1 MNKIFLVL
9 VCFIWNTLY
18 AEDTKS
24 YINIH
29 SNVKNTIIYLDGVKI
44 GTAPIEQY
52 EVSPEKDIRLIAL
65 VDTNYYTQNIEKT
78 IVVNTNTIP
87 TIDLKFTKA
96 KTKIFLVGDDAELY
110 INDHFVKKLNDDN
123 RLITI
128 DAGKNIKIRLE
139 KSDADITLYENV
151 YANDKKTIHYTM
163 IKKPL
168 DVRLYTVSID
178 NLMWEDTKDA
188 ANTNINW
195 KDAKSYCEDLQYGN
209 YDDFRLPTIDELNYL
224 YENKDKIYNGFGS
237 PFYWSSMTY
246 KDYYKI
252 WDYSQV
258 KNFEDGENK
267 KSIKE
272 FDKGKVR
279 CVREIYKKSIEVIND
294 VTVEEIE
301 DYTKD
306 EADDESE

>member
-9 VCFIWNTLY
+9 VWFVWSSLY

-29 SNVKNTIIYLDGVKI
+29 SNVENTIIYLDGVKI
-44 GTAPIEQY
+44 GATPIDQY
-52 EVSPEKDIRLIAL
+52 EVLSDKKIKLIAL

-78 IVVNTNTIP
+78 LVVNTNTIP
-87 TIDLKFTKA
+87 TIDLEFTKA
-96 KTKIFLVGDDAELY
+96 RSKIFLVGDDAELY
-110 INDHFVKKLNDDN
+110 INGQFIKKLNDEN

-128 DAGKNIKIRLE
+128 DADKNVQIRLE
-139 KSDADITLYENV
+139 DVDSDAILYEDIH
-151 YANDKKTIHYTM
+151 ANTLKTIHYTL
-163 IKKPL
+163 IKRPL
-168 DVRLYTVSID
+168 DVRLYTVIID

-195 KDAKSYCEDLQYGN
+195 KDAKSYCEDLQYGD
-209 YDDFRLPTIDELNYL
+209 YDDFRLPTINELDSL

-237 PFYWSSMTY
+237 PFYWSSSTF

-252 WDYSQV
+252 WDYSDV

-272 FDKGKVR
+272 FDKAKVR

-294 VTVEEIE
+294 VQVVEIE

-306 EADDESE
+306 EGDDESE

>member
-29 SNVKNTIIYLDGVKI
+29 SNVKNTIVYLDGVKI
-44 GTAPIEQY
+44 GTTPIEQY
-52 EVSPEKDIRLIAL
+52 EVSPEKDITLIAL

-87 TIDLKFTKA
+87 TIDLEFTKA

-110 INDHFVKKLNDDN
+110 INDQFIKKLNDEN

-128 DAGKNIKIRLE
+128 DAGENIKIRLE
-139 KSDADITLYENV
+139 KSDADITFYENV

-195 KDAKSYCEDLQYGN
+195 KDAKLYCEALQYGS
-209 YDDFRLPTIDELNYL
+209 YDDFRLPTIEELNSL
-224 YENKDKIYNGFGS
+224 YDNQDKIYNGFGA
-237 PFYWSSMTY
+237 PFYWSSSTF

-252 WDYSQV
+252 WDYSWV
-258 KNFEDGENK
+258 KDFEYGQNT

-272 FDKGKVR
+272 FDKAKVR
-279 CVREIYKKSIEVIND
+279 CVREIYKKHIEVIND
-294 VTVEEIE
+294 VIVEEIE